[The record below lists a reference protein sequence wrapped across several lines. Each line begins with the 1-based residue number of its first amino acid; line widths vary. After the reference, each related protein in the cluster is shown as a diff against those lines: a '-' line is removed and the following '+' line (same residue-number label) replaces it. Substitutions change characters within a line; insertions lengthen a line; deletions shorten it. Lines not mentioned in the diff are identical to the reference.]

1 MVKTYVWQLWG
12 SRLHPAAAAA
22 AKLTGRQQAVLMRQ
36 LLEQES
42 LFRLFESGLGTIK
55 YCKYVWDIEHE
66 LNKHTNKMKR
76 FLINIYIIQR

>member
-42 LFRLFESGLGTIK
+42 LFRLFSQDWERQS
-55 YCKYVWDIEHE
+55 IEHK
-66 LNKHTNKMKR
+66 LNKNTNKMER